1 MDLIGFQ
8 QIIED
13 FPRNVTG
20 NFSMVLVDFW
30 NVEMPWALGKV
41 ASNCRSECSLTYQKT
56 VGDEAAEA
64 TARAP
69 VVKDEY
75 RIVPM
80 IRSTLYPTL

>member
-41 ASNCRSECSLTYQKT
+41 VSKWPP
-56 VGDEAAEA
+56 
-64 TARAP
+64 TADQSAP
-69 VVKDEY
+69 
-75 RIVPM
+75 
-80 IRSTLYPTL
+80 